1 MAEDQRV
8 VWNNYLQQFGL
19 QGLKTADGRDFLDA
33 MVTDSWT
40 AERIQAELTN
50 TTMFQQ
56 AFPEYQAAIKA
67 GNPMTPKDILN
78 YRTTVTSLFKN
89 AGLPGGFYDQA
100 DDFVNLISNNLSP
113 AELQTRVNDG
123 YARVAN
129 APAEVKQAFSDY
141 FGVNGDHYLAA
152 FMLDPTKGT
161 DLINRDIQTALIGGG
176 AKQVGLNIN
185 QNDASQIAAGNISEY
200 ALRSGMTQ
208 AGQLR
213 PLGEESISETTD
225 LTDADI
231 LKGQLGVGSNEAT
244 TRRQQERSAAFKG
257 GGGGAAESKT
267 GLGLGAAR

>member
-8 VWNNYLQQFGL
+8 IWNQYLSQFGL
-19 QGLKTADGRDFLDA
+19 SGLRTNDGRDFLNA

-40 AERIQAELTN
+40 PERIQVELTN
-50 TTMFQQ
+50 TTSFQQ

-67 GNPMTPKDILN
+67 GNPMTPTDIMN

-89 AGLPGGFYDQA
+89 AGLPGGFYDQP
-100 DDFVNLISNNLSP
+100 DDFVDLISKNLSP
-113 AELQTRVNDG
+113 AELQTRVQDG
-123 YARVAN
+123 YARMAN
-129 APAEVKQAFSDY
+129 APEAVKQTFSDY

-176 AKQVGLNIN
+176 AKQVGLNVN
-185 QNDASQIAAGNISEY
+185 QQQAAEIAASKLSDYAIQSGLTQASQ
-200 ALRSGMTQ
+200 LK
-208 AGQLR
+208 

-225 LTDADI
+225 ITDADI
-231 LKGQLGVGSNEAT
+231 LKGNLGVASNEAVA
-244 TRRQQERSAAFKG
+244 RRQQERSAAFKG
-257 GGGGAAESKT
+257 GGGGASEGKQ